1 MEIVDNI
8 EFVGKESF
16 SMIIGANLIR
26 VDIPNKSISTYNIVD
41 SKYIDPY
48 SEGRLTEV
56 NSEIASKIEERFEIK
71 ISDYGITV
79 HDEKIVMQYNANE
92 LDEALTTRWQSIK
105 NFDFRYRSFLGY
117 VVEMHLSLLFMIV
130 VVLITDHIDHELIRR
145 IILMWSTFIMMFS
158 VMRAMDYFFMR
169 STNTVYFS
177 KSSFKRLQ
185 EISKEL
191 NIADYKVVDNAL
203 DLYSKN
209 IKNLL
214 LK

>member
-1 MEIVDNI
+1 M
-8 EFVGKESF
+8 
-16 SMIIGANLIR
+16 
-26 VDIPNKSISTYNIVD
+26 
-41 SKYIDPY
+41 
-48 SEGRLTEV
+48 
-56 NSEIASKIEERFEIK
+56 
-71 ISDYGITV
+71 
-79 HDEKIVMQYNANE
+79 
-92 LDEALTTRWQSIK
+92 QSIK

-130 VVLITDHIDHELIRR
+130 VVLITDHIEHDLIRR

-191 NIADYKVVDNAL
+191 NIADHKVVDNAL

-209 IKNLL
+209 SKNLL